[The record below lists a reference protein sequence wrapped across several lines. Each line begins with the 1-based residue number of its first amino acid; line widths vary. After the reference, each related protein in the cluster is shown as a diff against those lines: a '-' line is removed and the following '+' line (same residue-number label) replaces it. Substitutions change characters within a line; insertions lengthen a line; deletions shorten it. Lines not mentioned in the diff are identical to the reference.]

1 LSRAVPKGLNRH
13 AHAVQHRD
21 VQIRNRSLVRIPH
34 HTARFEFSI
43 AAAGEDE
50 QKQIETG
57 YQMAFDRKP
66 TQSESQAV
74 VDFLRRHEPIIEE
87 RMAKNEKIALP
98 EKMPAGMSKA
108 HGAAVVDFCHM
119 LINANEFVYTN

>member
-1 LSRAVPKGLNRH
+1 MNILFIDQFSDPGGAQLCLIDLMPEIKRRGWNPQIMAPGSGELLKWSCREGIPTH
-13 AHAVQHRD
+13 ALPLR
-21 VQIRNRSLVRIPH
+21 RYSN
-34 HTARFEFSI
+34 
-43 AAAGEDE
+43 G
-50 QKQIETG
+50 
-57 YQMAFDRKP
+57 RK
-66 TQSESQAV
+66 AV

-87 RMAKNEKIALP
+87 RLAKKERTALP

>member
-1 LSRAVPKGLNRH
+1 MTMDWARAFAGKV
-13 AHAVQHRD
+13 
-21 VQIRNRSLVRIPH
+21 
-34 HTARFEFSI
+34 I

-50 QKQIETG
+50 QKQIDTA

-87 RMAKNEKIALP
+87 RLAKMEKIALP

-108 HGAAVVDFCHM
+108 HGGAGGGFFYK
-119 LINANEFVYTN
+119 LVYTEQVGFTQYYHAHTSPQHPVEGPRT